1 MPHWIDVIFDE
12 NTNYIESVIQLIYEN
27 NLLTKEDEENFE
39 SDYDYERI
47 AETLYNNYLEKYVDV
62 YPVSFRKSSDALRFI
77 ETTVIPRMVAD
88 QQEIA
93 QNEDDFNN
101 MLNEIDEEIH
111 RKQEEMDELKKLRRE
126 MRKNP
131 PPAPKPLPKY
141 IDDPK
146 NRFRMMKTK
155 LANQIPILMKPYR
168 RFKIKTPEDEAKDLI
183 NNTNTNS
190 NLQFSNSVLMI
201 QEPEN
206 EELCYEKLREVKSG
220 FNKDKLNVRFDEPVA
235 NYYINNLNSL
245 DAINTFLNKLYDQEI
260 KIGAFKIQVSTG
272 AILEENLK
280 TAENEEIEP
289 VYHIAPPKDD
299 DAEKRIPLVVK
310 DQKSL
315 ELFKDYLL
323 SYLINNIQERTRKN
337 TKIKPICYY
346 TMMFHVYR
354 LSKSGA
360 KLPGLEEFI
369 KSKSINVYTEDDNL
383 CMFASYAFFK
393 EGSFKDSRK
402 AGQAARRY
410 FKDFYPSATKE
421 VMESYQGFN
430 IASELDDFCNHF
442 KVNTRIYQYNKDKK
456 YYLADERFF
465 NSEYKQFNIL
475 IVNVLNKSHV
485 MYIKNVENLTGLLF
499 CDKCGD
505 LICRKSAKHS
515 DKALKN
521 HMKSCDGKP
530 GVHKRL
536 DLDRV
541 PQPYVPHILKNK
553 EYMELLAI
561 GKENEY
567 KPISSYITYDFET
580 VEASCDIQTEH
591 TQITSTLHPISIA
604 SVIHIPTKENKI
616 FYFDIRD
623 GEDFVIQW
631 LNALIADLPDGVHY
645 IIGYNSAKFDIN
657 LLLPEISK
665 HFTVNSLL
673 GSASAFKQ
681 VVISKDEI
689 TLKFIDAMLFVSPGP
704 LKQFIKDFGSEGCS
718 EKGIFPYEAITMDN
732 YNEVLSKSEPF
743 TPEDFHSELNQSD
756 ISAKDY
762 AIYLEDAKNFES
774 RWDYLKHY
782 NILDVEAMISP
793 LDNLINLFWEHKI
806 DMLKNLSLSAN
817 ASAIKYAKCYDD
829 FKLDGDY
836 SIHESETG
844 FVPTKEWFERKCK
857 QYKDQDVKA
866 NRDVSKNISEE
877 DYDQFSKIYTPRCYL
892 CNEKFTNT
900 NLPTFDRINNNHS
913 HTIDNI
919 KFACKYCNS
928 VRADSDENIAK
939 LKIQLRK
946 YCLKYDLP
954 MTLCKNDEEA
964 YKVIRNGITG
974 GLSNVMHRVNI
985 KGSTKINKFKYDID
999 NKTVVSYNTDNIMTH
1014 VLGID
1019 FNSLYPSSYS
1029 SNENTNNPYT
1039 GGKMFMPGRILSHV
1053 ITDTAEKKRK
1063 ALAVIH
1069 SNNRFSE
1076 KYGKMF
1082 IAEIKGHIP
1091 EKYYPEFIN
1100 FPPIFRRLNVETNRE
1115 TIGNYMY
1122 DYMKTNQLPHDKKE
1136 EKLTMLLSTHEQYM
1150 SFSSYYLWFLIDTCH
1165 FVIDD
1170 VKSIIYFT
1178 KHDRFNKFVKTFTN
1192 ERIKNIGVSKGR
1204 ELFCKTCLNG
1214 SYGYDAKNTEKYTKS
1229 SIKNKDQ
1236 TYLCQVFNN
1245 FVSTRKMTEDKYI
1258 LTYNPKSYKCD
1269 TPVQEAYFTLDNAK
1283 FWYLN
1288 FVYNFMYKCL
1298 DMNKIHFIEG
1308 DTDSMYFA
1316 IAGDPNEGNDQMF
1329 KYVIKDQEFY
1339 DNNVYS
1345 WMPDPDKDVYDEKKI
1360 LGLAVEKYG
1369 DNCVALAPKCYT
1381 IWNNNG
1387 QTKSLKLKGVSLK
1400 KNKIISSDYREVIQN
1415 ENVKSGRNISLQL
1428 KNGQMSKVFVS
1439 KNALTM
1445 THTKMIVLQNQSCA
1459 PYIHGL
1465 TAQDY
1470 KVE

>member
-1 MPHWIDVIFDE
+1 MD
-12 NTNYIESVIQLIYEN
+12 QL
-27 NLLTKEDEENFE
+27 
-39 SDYDYERI
+39 R
-47 AETLYNNYLEKYVDV
+47 A
-62 YPVSFRKSSDALRFI
+62 
-77 ETTVIPRMVAD
+77 
-88 QQEIA
+88 
-93 QNEDDFNN
+93 
-101 MLNEIDEEIH
+101 
-111 RKQEEMDELKKLRRE
+111 LRRE
-126 MRKNP
+126 MRQNP
-131 PPAPKPLPKY
+131 PPPPQPLPKY

-146 NRFRMMKTK
+146 NKFRMMKTK
-155 LANQIPILMKPYR
+155 LANQSQILLKPYKQ
-168 RFKIKTPEDEAKDLI
+168 FKIKKPEDEAIELI
-183 NNTNTNS
+183 NSTPNNN

-201 QEPEN
+201 LEPEN
-206 EELCYEKLREVKSG
+206 EELCYEKLREVKRG
-220 FNKDKLNVRFDEPVA
+220 FNKDKLATEFDEPVS

-245 DAINTFLNKLYDQEI
+245 DAINNFINKIYDQEI

-280 TAENEEIEP
+280 TVENEEIEP

-310 DQKSL
+310 DQQSL
-315 ELFKDYLL
+315 ELFKDYVL

-360 KLPGLEEFI
+360 KLPGLELFI

-383 CMFASYAFFK
+383 CMFASYAFFN

-410 FKDFYPSATKE
+410 FKEFYPSATTDDIK
-421 VMESYQGFN
+421 SYKGFN

-442 KVNTRIYQYNKDKK
+442 KVNTRIYEYSKDKK

-465 NSEYKQFNIL
+465 NSEYRQFNIL
-475 IVNVLNKSHV
+475 ITNVLNKSHV
-485 MYIKNVENLTGLLF
+485 MYIKNVETLTGLLF

-505 LICRKSAKHS
+505 LICRKTAKHS

-521 HMKSCDGKP
+521 HMKHCDGKP

-536 DLDRV
+536 ELDRI
-541 PQPYVPHILKNK
+541 PQPYCPHILKNK
-553 EYMELLAI
+553 EYMELLAV
-561 GKENEY
+561 GRENEY

-580 VEASCDIQTEH
+580 VEASCYYKTEH
-591 TQITSTLHPISIA
+591 TEITSTLHPISIA
-604 SVIHIPTKENKI
+604 SVIHGYTEEDKI
-616 FYFDIRD
+616 FYFDIRN

-631 LNALIADLPDGVHY
+631 LNALITNLPDGVHHV
-645 IIGYNSAKFDIN
+645 IGYNSAKFDIN

-681 VVISKDEI
+681 VVISKENI

-704 LKQFIKDFGSEGCS
+704 LKNFIKDFGTEGCD

-743 TPEDFHSELNQSD
+743 SPEDFHSELNQSE

-762 AIYLEDAKNFES
+762 MMYLEDAKNFSS

-782 NILDVEAMISP
+782 NILDVKAMISP

-829 FKLDGDY
+829 FDINGDY
-836 SIHESETG
+836 SIHESETK
-844 FVPTKEWFERKCK
+844 FTPTREWFNKKCQ
-857 QYKDQDVKA
+857 QYKDQDIKA
-866 NRDVSKNISEE
+866 NRDISKNLSDS
-877 DYDQFSKIYTPRCYL
+877 DYEQFKEIYTERCYL

-900 NLPTFDRINNNHS
+900 NPPTFDRINNKHS
-913 HTIDNI
+913 HTLDNI

-928 VRADSDENIAK
+928 VKADDDENIAK

-954 MTLCKNDEEA
+954 MTLCKHDEDA
-964 YKVIRNGITG
+964 YKIIRNGITG

-985 KGSTKINKFKYDID
+985 KGSTKINKFKYNED
-999 NKTVVSYNTDNIMTH
+999 NKTVISYDTNNLMTH

-1029 SNENTNNPYT
+1029 SNENVNNPYT

-1053 ITDTAEKKRK
+1053 ITDTEEKKRK
-1063 ALAVIH
+1063 ALGVIH
-1069 SNNRFSE
+1069 SENRFSE

-1091 EKYYPEFIN
+1091 EKYYNNFIN

-1115 TIGNYMY
+1115 TIGDYMY

-1136 EKLTMLLSTHEQYM
+1136 EKLTMLLSTHDQFM

-1170 VKSIIYFT
+1170 IKSIIYFT
-1178 KHDRFNKFVKTFTN
+1178 KHDKFNKFVKTFTN

-1229 SIKNKDQ
+1229 SIKNKNQ
-1236 TYLCQVFNN
+1236 TYLAQVFNN
-1245 FVSTRKMTEDKYI
+1245 FVSTRKMSEDKYV

-1269 TPVQEAYFTLDNAK
+1269 TPLMEAYFTLDNAK
-1283 FWYLN
+1283 YWYLN
-1288 FVYNFMYKCL
+1288 FYYNFLNKCL
-1298 DMNKIHFIEG
+1298 DMNKIHYIES
-1308 DTDSMYFA
+1308 DTDSLYLA
-1316 IAGDPNEGNDQMF
+1316 IAGNPNEGNDQMF
-1329 KYVIKDQEFY
+1329 KHVINDEEFY
-1339 DNNVYS
+1339 NKHVYE
-1345 WMPDPDKDVYDEKKI
+1345 WLPDPSKDVYDEKKI

-1369 DNCVALAPKCYT
+1369 DSAVALAPKCYT
-1381 IWNNNG
+1381 VFNHDGI
-1387 QTKSLKLKGVSLK
+1387 TKSLKLKGVSLK
-1400 KNKIISSDYREVIQN
+1400 KNKIISSDYKDVIDNQS
-1415 ENVKSGRNISLQL
+1415 VKSGRNISLQL
-1428 KNGQMSKVFVS
+1428 KNGQMSKVFIT

-1445 THTKMIVLQNQSCA
+1445 THTKIVVLSNQSCA
-1459 PYIHGL
+1459 PYVFGL
-1465 TAQDY
+1465 KSENY
-1470 KVE
+1470 KIEI